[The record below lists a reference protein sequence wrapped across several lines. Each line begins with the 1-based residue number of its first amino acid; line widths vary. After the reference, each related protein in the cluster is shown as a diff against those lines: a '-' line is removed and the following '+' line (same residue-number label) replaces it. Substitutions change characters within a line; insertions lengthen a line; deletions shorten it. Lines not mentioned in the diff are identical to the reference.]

1 MSAEEKARK
10 LAEMS
15 GNAVQHDT
23 QRESRVKK
31 GREKEAREDAANEGH
46 KNDHSYYRKMKM
58 AATDRSLEERVKART
73 SSNQKTA
80 AALDK
85 NWTKR

>member
-15 GNAVQHDT
+15 GNAVLHDA

-31 GREKEAREDAANEGH
+31 GREKEAREDAQNEGN
-46 KNDHSYYRKMKM
+46 KNDHSFYRKIE
-58 AATDRSLEERVKART
+58 REETSNISCSGLNFGVNLVKNIFFCFYAYF
-73 SSNQKTA
+73 
-80 AALDK
+80 
-85 NWTKR
+85 